1 VVVDAILDL
10 LNEGVVQPTAQEV
23 SDRSGVSMRSIFR
36 LFQDVEALHG
46 AAVERQLAR
55 VRPLLGPLPTE
66 GPLAERIGA
75 LADDRARFFDAV
87 APVRRLAVR
96 RAPESPLIR
105 AELARL
111 DRYFRSQVA
120 AVFATELTGARS
132 AGPLLDALDAVT
144 SWEAWDRLRRAQ
156 DLTTVA
162 ARSVVASTVTA
173 LLATAQPTKPTKP
186 GRTPTGA
193 TTDH

>member
-55 VRPLLGPLPTE
+55 IRPLLRPLPTE
-66 GPLAERIGA
+66 GPLAERIGV

-120 AVFATELTGARS
+120 AVFATELAGTGP
-132 AGPLLDALDAVT
+132 AGPVLDALDVVT

-156 DLTTVA
+156 DLTTEA
-162 ARSVVASTVTA
+162 ARAVVVSTVAA
-173 LLATAQPTKPTKP
+173 LLAPTRPTKPKKE
-186 GRTPTGA
+186 R
-193 TTDH
+193 